1 MSALRDYGS
10 LTKPGI
16 IMGNLVSVVGGFLLG
31 SHGQVNGAVFV
42 ATLLG
47 VALVIGGGCTF
58 NNCIDR
64 DIDALMWRTRN
75 RPLVQ
80 KRVSLGGALTL
91 GTLLALGGF
100 ALLALFTPP
109 IVGLITAAGF
119 IVYVGFY
126 SLGLKRT
133 RHGTW
138 VGSLSGAVP
147 PLAGY
152 CAASPHLDMAA
163 LILFAMYAVWQ
174 FPHAYAIAVL
184 HLQDYARAAIP
195 VLPVVQGVA
204 RVKRYMP
211 AYVALFTA
219 SGLLLF
225 LTHNAG
231 WGYLAVLL
239 GVGFAWMRSS
249 WNSRHGEDDRRWA
262 KTSFVYSVV
271 MIMALSLMMSVDHS
285 LAQVAGMSQRIA
297 AGLWPHRQA
306 VRLLPHLDLHDAPR
320 DGVKTVDHV
329 VKPA

>member
-1 MSALRDYGS
+1 MDTLRDYLS

-16 IMGNLVSVVGGFLLG
+16 ILGNLISVVGGFLLG
-31 SHGQVNGAVFV
+31 SHGQVNGTVFA

-64 DIDALMWRTRN
+64 DIDALMRRTRN

-80 KRVSLGGALTL
+80 KRVSLAEA
-91 GTLLALGGF
+91 LALGLLLTLCGF

-109 IVGLITAAGF
+109 LVALITAAGF
-119 IVYVGFY
+119 IVYVGLY

-152 CAASPHLDMAA
+152 CAASGRFDMAA

-204 RVKRYMP
+204 RIKRNMP

-231 WGYLAVLL
+231 WGYLVVLL
-239 GVGFAWMRSS
+239 GLGFAWMRSA
-249 WNSRHGEDDRRWA
+249 WINRRGDDDRRWA
-262 KTSFVYSVV
+262 KTSFLYSVV

-285 LAQVAGMSQRIA
+285 LRPASQTITAFLGFGPSGQVT
-297 AGLWPHRQA
+297 
-306 VRLLPHLDLHDAPR
+306 HL
-320 DGVKTVDHV
+320 HV
-329 VKPA
+329 N

>member
-1 MSALRDYGS
+1 MDTLRDYLS

-16 IMGNLVSVVGGFLLG
+16 ILGNLISVVGGFLLG
-31 SHGQVNGAVFV
+31 SHGQVNGGVFA

-64 DIDALMWRTRN
+64 DIDALMRRTRN

-80 KRVSLGGALTL
+80 KRVSLAEA
-91 GTLLALGGF
+91 LALGLLLTLCGF

-109 IVGLITAAGF
+109 LVTLITAAGF
-119 IVYVGFY
+119 IVYVGLY

-152 CAASPHLDMAA
+152 CAASGRLDMAA

-204 RVKRYMP
+204 RIKRNMP

-231 WGYLAVLL
+231 WGYLVVLL
-239 GVGFAWMRSS
+239 GLGFAWMRSA
-249 WNSRHGEDDRRWA
+249 WINRRGGDDRRWA
-262 KTSFVYSVV
+262 KTSFLYSVV

-285 LAQVAGMSQRIA
+285 LRPASQTITAFLGFGPSGQVT
-297 AGLWPHRQA
+297 
-306 VRLLPHLDLHDAPR
+306 HL
-320 DGVKTVDHV
+320 HV
-329 VKPA
+329 N

>member
-1 MSALRDYGS
+1 MDTLRDYLS

-16 IMGNLVSVVGGFLLG
+16 ILGNLISVVGGFLLG
-31 SHGQVNGAVFV
+31 SHGQVNGGVFA

-64 DIDALMWRTRN
+64 DIDALMRRTRN

-80 KRVSLGGALTL
+80 KRVSLAEA
-91 GTLLALGGF
+91 LALGLLLTLCGF

-109 IVGLITAAGF
+109 LVALITAAGF
-119 IVYVGFY
+119 IVYVGLY

-152 CAASPHLDMAA
+152 CAASGRFDMAA

-204 RVKRYMP
+204 RIKRNMP

-231 WGYLAVLL
+231 WGYLVVLL
-239 GVGFAWMRSS
+239 GLGFAWMRSA
-249 WNSRHGEDDRRWA
+249 WINRRGDDDRRWA
-262 KTSFVYSVV
+262 KTSFLYSVV

-285 LAQVAGMSQRIA
+285 LRPASQTITAFLGFGPSGQVT
-297 AGLWPHRQA
+297 
-306 VRLLPHLDLHDAPR
+306 HL
-320 DGVKTVDHV
+320 HV
-329 VKPA
+329 N

>member
-1 MSALRDYGS
+1 MDTLRDYVS

-16 IMGNLVSVVGGFLLG
+16 ILGNLISVVGGFLLG
-31 SHGQVNGAVFV
+31 SHGQVNGSVFA

-64 DIDALMWRTRN
+64 DIDALMRRTRN

-80 KRVSLGGALTL
+80 KRVSLAEA
-91 GTLLALGGF
+91 LALGLLLSLCGF

-109 IVGLITAAGF
+109 LVSLITAAGF
-119 IVYVGFY
+119 IVYVGLY

-152 CAASPHLDMAA
+152 CAASAHLDMAA

-204 RVKRYMP
+204 RIKRHMP

-239 GVGFAWMRSS
+239 GLGFAWMRSA
-249 WNSRHGEDDRRWA
+249 WINRRGGDDRRWA
-262 KTSFVYSVV
+262 KTSFLYSVV

-285 LAQVAGMSQRIA
+285 LRPASQTITAFLGFGPSGQVT
-297 AGLWPHRQA
+297 
-306 VRLLPHLDLHDAPR
+306 HL
-320 DGVKTVDHV
+320 HV
-329 VKPA
+329 N